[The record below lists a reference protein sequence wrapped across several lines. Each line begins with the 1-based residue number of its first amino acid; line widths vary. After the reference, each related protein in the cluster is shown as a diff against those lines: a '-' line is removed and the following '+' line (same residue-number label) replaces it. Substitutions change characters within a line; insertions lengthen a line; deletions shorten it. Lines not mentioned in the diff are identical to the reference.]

1 MRNFSFFAVKWYGK
15 SRNCVRMCG
24 FAVAPLVGAWIE
36 SQPCVINLLHVK
48 GRTPRGCVD

>member
-36 SQPCVINLLHVK
+36 RNGSGKSCRGIG

>member
-36 SQPCVINLLHVK
+36 RFNAGVTIKIAFC
-48 GRTPRGCVD
+48 RTPRGCVD